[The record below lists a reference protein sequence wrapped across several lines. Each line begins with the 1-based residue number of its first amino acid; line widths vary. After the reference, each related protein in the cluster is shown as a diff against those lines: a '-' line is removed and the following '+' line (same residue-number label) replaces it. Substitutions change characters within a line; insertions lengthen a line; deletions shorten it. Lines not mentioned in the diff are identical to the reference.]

1 MGGDGISRDGPWA
14 TSTSSFF
21 AGRSLRSYERQLADR
36 VLFGGVNA
44 AEAAMVLLENCQPE
58 TLDDAVALLTRHG
71 QLTVEAFDRVADAW
85 GVFRHIGHLSW
96 D

>member
-1 MGGDGISRDGPWA
+1 MAGDEIRGDGPWA

-21 AGRSLRSYERQLADR
+21 AGRSPSSYQRQLADR

-44 AEAAMVLLENCQPE
+44 AEAAMVLLETSQPE
-58 TLDDAVALLTRHG
+58 SLDDAVALLTRYG

>member
-1 MGGDGISRDGPWA
+1 MGGDEIRADGPWA

-21 AGRSLRSYERQLADR
+21 AGRSPSSYERKLADR
-36 VLFGGVNA
+36 VLFGGMNA

-85 GVFRHIGHLSW
+85 GVFRDIGHLSW

>member
-1 MGGDGISRDGPWA
+1 MGGDEIRGDGPWA

-21 AGRSLRSYERQLADR
+21 AGRSSSSYERQLADR

-44 AEAAMVLLENCQPE
+44 AEAAMVLLESCQPE